1 MHKKKI
7 VLIIIG
13 VVFSLSF
20 QTSGIQSTSE
30 KTDPDDLHA
39 ELRPV
44 MHVDGRTLEQW
55 AIEYQDAELAYT
67 DPLLHNEIATTDSY
81 SILEYLD
88 YVPSERD
95 QGWCSNCWA
104 WPATAAVAIALY
116 VQEGIFDR
124 LSVQYINSCGESVG
138 VDCCEGGNLD
148 IFCRFYRYTDKAIPW
163 SNTNADWR
171 DKRALCITPCESIA
185 TEPNYPISSIW
196 PRTVETHELPED
208 VAIENIKNQLHQENP
223 VYFSWYLPDMN
234 YREDFQN
241 WWQSYSE
248 TSIYDLDWD
257 CGAEYIEE
265 EGGGHAVLCVGYN
278 DDEGTDN
285 DYWVMLNSWGTP
297 SQRPNGLFPIN
308 MHMNY
313 DCTIMYE
320 GNEYYSFDFQT
331 IDVNFNANEEAP
343 NAPTITGP
351 SSGKTNTPYTFQFS
365 SVDNQ
370 GHDVY
375 YLIDWDDGT
384 DSGWLGPYASG
395 EPIEVS
401 HTWTSRKVYSIR
413 AKAKDI
419 NDAESL
425 WATLEISMPKVHSYY
440 SYNPLMQF
448 ILKLFERASLL

>member
-1 MHKKKI
+1 
-7 VLIIIG
+7 
-13 VVFSLSF
+13 
-20 QTSGIQSTSE
+20 
-30 KTDPDDLHA
+30 
-39 ELRPV
+39 
-44 MHVDGRTLEQW
+44 
-55 AIEYQDAELAYT
+55 
-67 DPLLHNEIATTDSY
+67 
-81 SILEYLD
+81 
-88 YVPSERD
+88 
-95 QGWCSNCWA
+95 
-104 WPATAAVAIALY
+104 
-116 VQEGIFDR
+116 
-124 LSVQYINSCGESVG
+124 
-138 VDCCEGGNLD
+138 
-148 IFCRFYRYTDKAIPW
+148 
-163 SNTNADWR
+163 
-171 DKRALCITPCESIA
+171 
-185 TEPNYPISSIW
+185 
-196 PRTVETHELPED
+196 

-234 YREDFQN
+234 YREDFSS
-241 WWQSYSE
+241 WWNSYGE
-248 TSIYDLDWD
+248 ASIYDLDWD

-297 SQRPNGLFPIN
+297 SQRPNGLFAIN

-320 GNEYYSFDFQT
+320 GHEYYSFDFQT

-425 WATLEISMPKVHSYY
+425 WATLEISMPKVHSYH